1 MSQPKLVEY
10 NTLKKLLNN
19 SYNEGSTPFT
29 QISKYTQG
37 IKDNWFNIVVIIF
50 ILILIILIVNKKS
63 KKECDSTNQI
73 DNLLHKKIKRIPN
86 QKEKKYNNINEYYTE
101 NFKLYK

>member
-73 DNLLHKKIKRIPN
+73 DTLTKKSKRN